1 MQKSFRFS
9 VHGASLCSVAC
20 ARPLVGLVLSLS
32 LGPHIPPVFL
42 GAFLCAWLVL
52 CPLVGSVLSLSLEPR
67 FRICIVKQLFCDKNF
82 SMAANAAASFADILA
97 AESDYNLPADDKDVR
112 VALDSFGA
120 VFNKR
125 KGDANAVVRADP
137 IPSPIFSRPFQTT
150 SCPPP
155 TWMFKQRLLPLVRS
169 PRELQR
175 CSCCVLLAGL
185 AYHDLTELVA
195 ALTLA
200 QQRNRGRARPSTGPA
215 PCLRRSSSGPGQC
228 APNTTTSPTR
238 LSPPPPCAGRQSGR
252 PGAAASQPGA
262 ILYLHRLSAV
272 LLRAVLRARAVRPD
286 RRRHATSRR
295 PGAVP
300 TRTRVLSS
308 EYDHIAA
315 ATVTSAAAR
324 RPPERPARRRRPTP

>member
-1 MQKSFRFS
+1 M
-9 VHGASLCSVAC
+9 
-20 ARPLVGLVLSLS
+20 PLS
-32 LGPHIPPVFL
+32 LGM
-42 GAFLCAWLVL
+42 
-52 CPLVGSVLSLSLEPR
+52 R
-67 FRICIVKQLFCDKNF
+67 FRKLHRKSNCSEATSSL
-82 SMAANAAASFADILA
+82 AANAAASFADILA
-97 AESDYNLPADDKDVR
+97 ADSDPAMPTDDKDVR
-112 VALDSFGA
+112 AALVSFGA
-120 VFNKR
+120 AFNKR

-137 IPSPIFSRPFQTT
+137 NLSPIFSRPFRTT
-150 SCPPP
+150 SCPPS

-185 AYHDLTELVA
+185 AYHDLTQLVA

-228 APNTTTSPTR
+228 APNMTTSPTR

-286 RRRHATSRR
+286 RQRHATSRR

-300 TRTRVLSS
+300 ARTRVLSP

-324 RPPERPARRRRPTP
+324 RPPERPARRRRSTP

>member
-1 MQKSFRFS
+1 M
-9 VHGASLCSVAC
+9 
-20 ARPLVGLVLSLS
+20 PT
-32 LGPHIPPVFL
+32 
-42 GAFLCAWLVL
+42 
-52 CPLVGSVLSLSLEPR
+52 
-67 FRICIVKQLFCDKNF
+67 
-82 SMAANAAASFADILA
+82 
-97 AESDYNLPADDKDVR
+97 DDKDVR
-112 VALDSFGA
+112 AALVSFGA
-120 VFNKR
+120 AFNKR

-137 IPSPIFSRPFQTT
+137 NLSPIFSRPFRTT
-150 SCPPP
+150 SCPPS

-185 AYHDLTELVA
+185 AYHDLTQLVA

-286 RRRHATSRR
+286 RRRRATFRW

-300 TRTRVLSS
+300 TRTVVRARAVRP
-308 EYDHIAA
+308 EYDHFAD

-324 RPPERPARRRRPTP
+324 RPPERPARRRRSTPW